1 MRQAS
6 PWAPE
11 RNSTGVSIVAR
22 PHSPHAISSPMT
34 AASSVTRVISA
45 GSGLSST
52 RPNLAEWWAPDAS
65 VQVRRARGAL
75 GAAGAHLDRLG
86 DHPGMRRN
94 GGHQAHVG
102 NACRSDQ
109 LSTLRGLCVS
119 LLTPLSF
126 RLIVSLVRRSTFCC
140 GCAKHRPGL
149 TTLGG
154 YLCKLNLT
162 LRRSSPFSTT
172 Q

>member
-65 VQVRRARGAL
+65 VQVRRARAAPSAL
-75 GAAGAHLDRLG
+75 QEHTWIVWEITLVCGEMAATRRTLEMLADLTSFQRSG
-86 DHPGMRRN
+86 DFAFH
-94 GGHQAHVG
+94 
-102 NACRSDQ
+102 S
-109 LSTLRGLCVS
+109 
-119 LLTPLSF
+119 
-126 RLIVSLVRRSTFCC
+126 
-140 GCAKHRPGL
+140 
-149 TTLGG
+149 
-154 YLCKLNLT
+154 
-162 LRRSSPFSTT
+162 
-172 Q
+172 